1 MHNVQ
6 NKKEIS
12 ILIGKHKEISLEKY
26 ILKLNHDKKKL
37 LLSNRIDKF
46 EMQQRNM
53 FTRLKKEPEK
63 NKSHWDWLMEE
74 MKWMN
79 NDFEVERKN
88 KKKLAYNYAK
98 QAKKTINSKHTD
110 LLKNIKKQE
119 QNMQKRYLNLS
130 RAVKTY
136 WQKIDKITNYNYNT
150 QYNKEK
156 IIQQQNRLISFIAK
170 LEKISGKVA
179 HSLSPGVNKKIAEQS
194 TLSLV
199 TGPNTIPSNE
209 NNSKENNISNT
220 NSLNSSII
228 NNNNIN
234 NNNLILN
241 NKNNLNEINEIND
254 EEEKEENNF
263 TNTANV
269 AEKLQPKGTL
279 LKETNVT
286 LTQPYLL
293 NNKLREYQ
301 LIGLNWLVAL
311 NENKING
318 ILADEM
324 GLGKTIQTIA
334 LFAYLA
340 INKANW
346 GPHLIIV
353 PTTIIVNWEIE
364 FKKWCPSFKI
374 LSYFGSQKERKLKRY
389 GWFRPNSFHVCI
401 TSYKLVIQDYSI
413 FKRKRWEYIV
423 LDEAQNIKNFKS
435 KRWQMLLNFHA
446 RRKLLLTGT
455 PLQNDIMEIWS
466 YLHFLMPN
474 LFYSNVEFREWF
486 HTQFYNAIHNN
497 AALNK
502 QIISSL
508 HSILRPFLLRR
519 LKKDV
524 EKQLPEKIEHVVYC
538 ELSRRQKYLY
548 DEYINTDMTQNTLK
562 KNDYFSIM
570 NVLMQLRKVCNHPDL
585 FDSRD
590 YDSSMLCL
598 FNINFIIPA
607 LVFDLFKYDPMRSV
621 NYNNLKLF
629 LLSNEKLNSYDY
641 IELIKNFPFNP
652 LFELYDEITKNN
664 IQLFQPKYL
673 IDENDILFKRN
684 YSDNGLL
691 SKSNTTGVKETVI
704 KLMKQ
709 IKLNDKKI
717 IKKNNKENSNNNIN
731 NMDIEEQKEN
741 ESINDNNKEEKD
753 NYYKYQINLPNKVF
767 PTNIPMIQNSSLSNY
782 NDMFNNIDTTILNN
796 EEPCYLK
803 TIFNNEINRK
813 RNLQIELKKRLLHT
827 YDINSRTN
835 LLYRKPTYGND
846 TLNIMKLTF
855 LFDTINSPLLKN
867 HIVYGSKNRKKILGM
882 NFTTCLNNGYKFCN
896 NNKRIIKNDDFMKI
910 TELGESDPV
919 IEEVEENPKPKIEI
933 EELHGNNKLWKKLN
947 MNNNSN
953 FFDENDVIVEILKKE
968 LNEPTTDKDNWIEGK
983 YNPNVKI
990 IMPKNFNIKE
1000 NNEDEEKNKS
1010 EDNNSNN
1017 NSDTKKDKKDKQDD
1031 NNLFKE
1037 PFPVNKKNQN
1047 KNNSNTNTN
1056 NNSTNNN
1063 NIINNQS
1070 VPKKYIPHIKVLS
1083 DEKST
1088 KDPIININYEH
1099 TLFYRHSNP
1108 LLELIYNPQKYLSFC
1123 DILFYYF
1130 NIFIP
1135 KVITSGPQISIS
1147 KYNINY
1153 SNSSGIYQTLYN
1165 NLLRIPNVLKYLSLF
1180 KTIKCPDRKLV
1191 EYDSGKLIKLAE
1203 LLKKLYLNKS
1213 KALIFT
1219 QMTRMLDILEIF
1231 LNIHGF
1237 TYVRLDGS
1245 TKVELRQQIV
1255 DKFNNDKKVFCFI
1268 SSTRSGGIGL
1278 NLTGADSIIFYDT
1291 DWNPAMDKQAQDRC
1305 HRIGQTRT
1313 VHIYRLITLSTIEEN
1328 IFKKSI
1334 QKRELNYVVMEDG
1347 KFDMQNLNY
1356 NNKLNI
1362 QNIIQEGHLI
1372 KKNKDEEDEEEKS
1385 DKNNEN
1391 NENIKRLLEFENL
1404 HFDNPNEQKNIEQ
1417 MLIRIEDQEDV
1428 QAMKNLS
1435 RELLDNYEKEHNE
1448 MQFFKEEDNNLNDD
1462 MASKSGIKLDTK
1474 EKEREIFEKL
1484 KPIDKF
1490 ALNYY
1495 RGVFTYKEFV
1505 QEKEKFQPSN
1515 NNNYDYQ
1522 EDNNDE
1528 GENSNMNEDEDID
1541 MTNEEESNNDNEEIN
1556 KLDIETAYNLYLKK
1570 KDEILR
1576 MYQQME
1582 NEEQINEDNNNNIN
1596 TDK

>member
-26 ILKLNHDKKKL
+26 ILKLNREKKRL
-37 LLSNRIDKF
+37 LMSNRLDKF

-63 NKSHWDWLMEE
+63 NKTHWDILLDE
-74 MKWMN
+74 MKWMAG
-79 NDFEVERKN
+79 DFEIERR
-88 KKKLAYNYAK
+88 KKRKLGLNYVKA
-98 QAKKTINSKHTD
+98 AKKHINSKQTEE
-110 LLKNIKKQE
+110 LKNIKRQE

-130 RAVKTY
+130 RAVKNY
-136 WQKIDKITNYNYNT
+136 WIKIDKITNYNYNT

-156 IIQQQNRLISFIAK
+156 IIQQQNRLMNFIAK

-179 HSLSPGVNKKIAEQS
+179 NSLSPGVNKKIAEQA

-199 TGPNTIPSNE
+199 SGPNTVPSNE
-209 NNSKENNISNT
+209 NSSNSNKNSNP
-220 NSLNSSII
+220 NSLNSSS
-228 NNNNIN
+228 IN

-241 NKNNLNEINEIND
+241 NKNNLNNNNNNSTLNEINE
-254 EEEKEENNF
+254 EEEENYL

-279 LKETNVT
+279 LKETDVT

-293 NNKLREYQ
+293 NNTLREYQ

-340 INKANW
+340 INKGNW

-474 LFYSNVEFREWF
+474 LFYSNIEFREWF

-502 QIISSL
+502 QIINSL

-590 YDSSMLCL
+590 YDSSMLSL
-598 FNINFIIPA
+598 FNIYFIIPA
-607 LVFDLFKYDPMRSV
+607 LVFDIFKYDPMKSV
-621 NYNNLKLF
+621 NYKNLKLF
-629 LLSNEKLNSYDY
+629 LISNEKLNSYDY

-652 LFELYDEITKNN
+652 LFELYDEITKNKV
-664 IQLFQPKYL
+664 QLFQPKYL

-684 YSDNGLL
+684 YSDNSILA
-691 SKSNTTGVKETVI
+691 KPNTLEVKDTVM

-709 IKLNDKKI
+709 MKINDKKG
-717 IKKNNKENSNNNIN
+717 IKKNAKENIN
-731 NMDIEEQKEN
+731 NSMDTEDQNEINSLNEE
-741 ESINDNNKEEKD
+741 SKEEED
-753 NYYKYQINLPNKVF
+753 NIYKYQINVPNAVF

-782 NDMFNNIDTTILNN
+782 NDMFNDIDTSILTN
-796 EEPCYLK
+796 EEPNYLK
-803 TIFNNEINRK
+803 TVFNSEINRK
-813 RNLQIELKKRLLHT
+813 RNLQIEIKKRLLHT
-827 YDINSRTN
+827 YDINSRAN
-835 LLYRKPTYGND
+835 LLYRKPIYGND
-846 TLNIMKLTF
+846 TLNLMKLTF
-855 LFDTINSPLLKN
+855 LFDAINSPLLKN
-867 HIVYGSKNRKKILGM
+867 HIVYGQKSRKKIFGM
-882 NFTTCLNNGYKFCN
+882 NFSLCLNKAYKYCN
-896 NNKRIIKNDDFMKI
+896 SNKGILRDKDFVKI
-910 TELGESDPV
+910 TELGESEPV
-919 IEEVEENPKPKIEI
+919 VEEVEEIKPKIEI
-933 EELHGNNKLWKKLN
+933 EDLHGNNKLWKKLN
-947 MNNNSN
+947 MNNNN
-953 FFDENDVIVEILKKE
+953 VFDENDVYIEILKKE
-968 LNEPTTDKDNWIEGK
+968 LNEPTITKENWIEGK

-990 IMPKNFNIKE
+990 IMPKNFNAKKE
-1000 NNEDEEKNKS
+1000 NENDEDKKKTGE
-1010 EDNNSNN
+1010 NNSNN
-1017 NSDTKKDKKDKQDD
+1017 NSDTKKDKKDDS
-1031 NNLFKE
+1031 NVFKE
-1037 PFPVNKKNQN
+1037 PLPVNKKNSNQNN
-1047 KNNSNTNTN
+1047 KNNDTNNTN
-1056 NNSTNNN
+1056 NNTANNTP
-1063 NIINNQS
+1063 
-1070 VPKKYIPHIKVLS
+1070 PKKYIPHIKVLS
-1083 DEKST
+1083 DEKVT
-1088 KDPIININYEH
+1088 KDPILDINYEQ

-1108 LLELIYNPQKYLSFC
+1108 LLNLIYNPQKYLSFC

-1130 NIFIP
+1130 NIYIP
-1135 KVITSGPQISIS
+1135 KVISPGPQISIS
-1147 KYNINY
+1147 KSNLNF
-1153 SNSSGIYQTLYN
+1153 SNSYGIYQTLYN
-1165 NLLRIPNVLKYLSLF
+1165 NLLRVPNVLKYLSLF

-1191 EYDSGKLIKLAE
+1191 EYDSGKLIKLGQ
-1203 LLKKLYLNKS
+1203 LLKKLYANKS

-1362 QNIIQEGHLI
+1362 QNIIEEGNLI
-1372 KKNKDEEDEEEKS
+1372 KKTSEEEEQE
-1385 DKNNEN
+1385 KNEKN

-1448 MQFFKEEDNNLNDD
+1448 MQFFKEDENNPNDD
-1462 MASKSGIKLDTK
+1462 LASKSGMKIDSK

-1505 QEKEKFQPSN
+1505 QEKEKFQPN
-1515 NNNYDYQ
+1515 QNNYDYT
-1522 EDNNDE
+1522 EENNDMD
-1528 GENSNMNEDEDID
+1528 GENSNMNEDEDVD
-1541 MTNEEESNNDNEEIN
+1541 MGNEEESNNENEEIN

-1582 NEEQINEDNNNNIN
+1582 NEEKIHIEDDDNDQ
-1596 TDK
+1596 DKK

>member
-26 ILKLNHDKKKL
+26 ILKLNREKKRL
-37 LLSNRIDKF
+37 LMSNRLDKF

-63 NKSHWDWLMEE
+63 NKTHWDILLEE
-74 MKWMN
+74 MKWMAG
-79 NDFEVERKN
+79 DFEIERR
-88 KKKLAYNYAK
+88 KKRKLGLNYVKA
-98 QAKKTINSKHTD
+98 AKKHINSKQTEE
-110 LLKNIKKQE
+110 LKNIKRQE

-130 RAVKTY
+130 RAVKNY
-136 WQKIDKITNYNYNT
+136 WIKIDKITNYNYNT

-156 IIQQQNRLISFIAK
+156 IIQQQNRLMNFIAK

-179 HSLSPGVNKKIAEQS
+179 NSLSPGVNKKIAEQA

-199 TGPNTIPSNE
+199 SGPNTVPSNE
-209 NNSKENNISNT
+209 NSSNSNKNSNP
-220 NSLNSSII
+220 NSLNSSS
-228 NNNNIN
+228 IN

-241 NKNNLNEINEIND
+241 NKNNLNNNNNNSTLNEINE
-254 EEEKEENNF
+254 EEEENYL

-279 LKETNVT
+279 LKETDVT

-293 NNKLREYQ
+293 NNTLREYQ

-340 INKANW
+340 INKGNW

-474 LFYSNVEFREWF
+474 LFYSNIEFREWF

-502 QIISSL
+502 QIINSL

-590 YDSSMLCL
+590 YDSSMLSL
-598 FNINFIIPA
+598 FNIYFIIPA
-607 LVFDLFKYDPMRSV
+607 LVFDIFKYDPMKSV
-621 NYNNLKLF
+621 NYKNLKLF
-629 LLSNEKLNSYDY
+629 LISNEKLNSYDY

-652 LFELYDEITKNN
+652 LFELYDEITKNKV
-664 IQLFQPKYL
+664 QLFQPKYL

-684 YSDNGLL
+684 YSDNSILA
-691 SKSNTTGVKETVI
+691 KPNTLEVKDTVM

-709 IKLNDKKI
+709 MKINDKKG
-717 IKKNNKENSNNNIN
+717 IKKNAKENIN
-731 NMDIEEQKEN
+731 NSMDTEDQNEINSLNEE
-741 ESINDNNKEEKD
+741 SKEEED
-753 NYYKYQINLPNKVF
+753 NIYKYQINVPNAVF

-782 NDMFNNIDTTILNN
+782 NDMFNDIDTSILTN
-796 EEPCYLK
+796 EEPNYLK
-803 TIFNNEINRK
+803 TVFNSEINRK
-813 RNLQIELKKRLLHT
+813 RNLQIEIKKRLLHT
-827 YDINSRTN
+827 YDINSRAN
-835 LLYRKPTYGND
+835 LLYRKPIYGND
-846 TLNIMKLTF
+846 TLNLMKLTF
-855 LFDTINSPLLKN
+855 LFDAINSPLLKN
-867 HIVYGSKNRKKILGM
+867 HIVYGQKSRKKIFGM
-882 NFTTCLNNGYKFCN
+882 NFSLCLNKAYKYCN
-896 NNKRIIKNDDFMKI
+896 SNKGILRDKDFVKI
-910 TELGESDPV
+910 TELGESEPV
-919 IEEVEENPKPKIEI
+919 VEEVEEIKPKIEI
-933 EELHGNNKLWKKLN
+933 EDLHGNNKLWKKLN
-947 MNNNSN
+947 MNNNN
-953 FFDENDVIVEILKKE
+953 VFDENDVYIEILKKE
-968 LNEPTTDKDNWIEGK
+968 LNEPTITKENWIEGK

-990 IMPKNFNIKE
+990 IMPKNFNAKKE
-1000 NNEDEEKNKS
+1000 NENDEDKKKTGE
-1010 EDNNSNN
+1010 NNSNN
-1017 NSDTKKDKKDKQDD
+1017 NSDTKKDKKDDS
-1031 NNLFKE
+1031 NVFKE
-1037 PFPVNKKNQN
+1037 PLPVNKKNSNQNN
-1047 KNNSNTNTN
+1047 KNNDTNNTN
-1056 NNSTNNN
+1056 NNTANNTP
-1063 NIINNQS
+1063 
-1070 VPKKYIPHIKVLS
+1070 PKKYIPHIKVLS
-1083 DEKST
+1083 DEKVT
-1088 KDPIININYEH
+1088 KDPILDINYEQ

-1108 LLELIYNPQKYLSFC
+1108 LLNLIYNPQKYLSFC

-1130 NIFIP
+1130 NIYIP
-1135 KVITSGPQISIS
+1135 KVISPGPQISIS
-1147 KYNINY
+1147 KSNLNF
-1153 SNSSGIYQTLYN
+1153 SNSYGIYQTLYN
-1165 NLLRIPNVLKYLSLF
+1165 NLLRVPNVLKYLSLF

-1191 EYDSGKLIKLAE
+1191 EYDSGKLIKLGQ
-1203 LLKKLYLNKS
+1203 LLKKLYANKS

-1362 QNIIQEGHLI
+1362 QNIIEEGHLI
-1372 KKNKDEEDEEEKS
+1372 KKTSEEEEQE
-1385 DKNNEN
+1385 KNEKN

-1448 MQFFKEEDNNLNDD
+1448 MQFFKEDENNPNDD
-1462 MASKSGIKLDTK
+1462 LASKSGMKIDSK

-1505 QEKEKFQPSN
+1505 QEKEKFQPN
-1515 NNNYDYQ
+1515 QNNYDYT
-1522 EDNNDE
+1522 EENNDMD
-1528 GENSNMNEDEDID
+1528 GENSNMNEDEDVD
-1541 MTNEEESNNDNEEIN
+1541 MGNEEESNNENEEIN

-1582 NEEQINEDNNNNIN
+1582 NEEKIHIEDDDNEQ
-1596 TDK
+1596 DKK

>member
-1 MHNVQ
+1 M
-6 NKKEIS
+6 
-12 ILIGKHKEISLEKY
+12 
-26 ILKLNHDKKKL
+26 
-37 LLSNRIDKF
+37 SNRLDKF

-63 NKSHWDWLMEE
+63 NKTHWDILLDE
-74 MKWMN
+74 MKWMAG
-79 NDFEVERKN
+79 DFEIERR
-88 KKKLAYNYAK
+88 KKRKLGLNYVKA
-98 QAKKTINSKHTD
+98 AKKHINSKQTEE
-110 LLKNIKKQE
+110 LKNIKRQE

-130 RAVKTY
+130 RAVKNY
-136 WQKIDKITNYNYNT
+136 WIKIDKITNYNYNT

-156 IIQQQNRLISFIAK
+156 IIQQQNRLMNFIAK

-179 HSLSPGVNKKIAEQS
+179 NSLSPGVNKKIAEQA

-199 TGPNTIPSNE
+199 SGPNTVPSNE
-209 NNSKENNISNT
+209 NSSNSNKNSNP
-220 NSLNSSII
+220 NSLNSSS
-228 NNNNIN
+228 IN

-241 NKNNLNEINEIND
+241 NKNNLNNNNNNSTLNEINE
-254 EEEKEENNF
+254 EEEENYL

-279 LKETNVT
+279 LKETDVT

-293 NNKLREYQ
+293 NNTLREYQ

-340 INKANW
+340 INKGNW

-474 LFYSNVEFREWF
+474 LFYSNIEFREWF

-502 QIISSL
+502 QIINSL

-590 YDSSMLCL
+590 YDSSMLSL
-598 FNINFIIPA
+598 FNIYFIIPA
-607 LVFDLFKYDPMRSV
+607 LVFDIFKYDPMKSV
-621 NYNNLKLF
+621 NYKNLKLF
-629 LLSNEKLNSYDY
+629 LISNEKLNSYDY

-652 LFELYDEITKNN
+652 LFELYDEITKNKV
-664 IQLFQPKYL
+664 QLFQPKYL

-684 YSDNGLL
+684 YSDNSILA
-691 SKSNTTGVKETVI
+691 KPNTLEVKDTVM

-709 IKLNDKKI
+709 MKINDKKG
-717 IKKNNKENSNNNIN
+717 IKKNAKENIN
-731 NMDIEEQKEN
+731 NSMDTEDQNEINSLNEE
-741 ESINDNNKEEKD
+741 SKEEED
-753 NYYKYQINLPNKVF
+753 NIYKYQINVPNAVF

-782 NDMFNNIDTTILNN
+782 NDMFNDIDTSILTN
-796 EEPCYLK
+796 EEPNYLK
-803 TIFNNEINRK
+803 TVFNSEINRK
-813 RNLQIELKKRLLHT
+813 RNLQIEIKKRLLHT
-827 YDINSRTN
+827 YDINSRAN
-835 LLYRKPTYGND
+835 LLYRKPIYGND
-846 TLNIMKLTF
+846 TLNLMKLTF
-855 LFDTINSPLLKN
+855 LFDAINSPLLKN
-867 HIVYGSKNRKKILGM
+867 HIVYGQKSRKKIFGM
-882 NFTTCLNNGYKFCN
+882 NFSLCLNKAYKYCN
-896 NNKRIIKNDDFMKI
+896 SNKGILRDKDFVKI
-910 TELGESDPV
+910 TELGESEPV
-919 IEEVEENPKPKIEI
+919 VEEVEEIKPKIEI
-933 EELHGNNKLWKKLN
+933 EDLHGNNKLWKKLN
-947 MNNNSN
+947 MNNNN
-953 FFDENDVIVEILKKE
+953 VFDENDVYIEILKKE
-968 LNEPTTDKDNWIEGK
+968 LNEPTITKENWIEGK
-983 YNPNVKI
+983 YNPNVKV
-990 IMPKNFNIKE
+990 IMPKNFNAKKE
-1000 NNEDEEKNKS
+1000 NENDEDKKKTGE
-1010 EDNNSNN
+1010 NNSNN
-1017 NSDTKKDKKDKQDD
+1017 NSDTKKDKKDDS
-1031 NNLFKE
+1031 NVFKE
-1037 PFPVNKKNQN
+1037 PLPVNKKNSNQNN
-1047 KNNSNTNTN
+1047 KNNDTNNTN
-1056 NNSTNNN
+1056 NNTANNTP
-1063 NIINNQS
+1063 
-1070 VPKKYIPHIKVLS
+1070 PKKYIPHIKVLS
-1083 DEKST
+1083 DEKVT
-1088 KDPIININYEH
+1088 KDPILDINYEQ

-1108 LLELIYNPQKYLSFC
+1108 LLNLIYNPQKYLSFC

-1130 NIFIP
+1130 NIYIP
-1135 KVITSGPQISIS
+1135 KVISPGPQISIS
-1147 KYNINY
+1147 KSNLNF
-1153 SNSSGIYQTLYN
+1153 SNSYGIYQTLYN
-1165 NLLRIPNVLKYLSLF
+1165 NLLRVPNVLKYLSLF

-1191 EYDSGKLIKLAE
+1191 EYDSGKLIKLGQ
-1203 LLKKLYLNKS
+1203 LLKKLYANKS

-1362 QNIIQEGHLI
+1362 QNIIEEGHLI
-1372 KKNKDEEDEEEKS
+1372 KKTSEEEEQE
-1385 DKNNEN
+1385 KNEKN

-1448 MQFFKEEDNNLNDD
+1448 MQFFKEDENNPNDD
-1462 MASKSGIKLDTK
+1462 LASKSGMKIDSK

-1505 QEKEKFQPSN
+1505 QEKEKFQPN
-1515 NNNYDYQ
+1515 QNNYDYT
-1522 EDNNDE
+1522 EENNDMD
-1528 GENSNMNEDEDID
+1528 GENSNMNEDEDVD
-1541 MTNEEESNNDNEEIN
+1541 MGNEEESNNENEEIN

-1582 NEEQINEDNNNNIN
+1582 NEEKIHIEDDDNDQ
-1596 TDK
+1596 DKK

>member
-1 MHNVQ
+1 MLVR
-6 NKKEIS
+6 
-12 ILIGKHKEISLEKY
+12 
-26 ILKLNHDKKKL
+26 
-37 LLSNRIDKF
+37 NRIDKF

-63 NKSHWDWLMEE
+63 NKTHWDYLMTE
-74 MKWMN
+74 MKWLQG
-79 NDFEVERKN
+79 DFEKERRSKRKLGLN
-88 KKKLAYNYAK
+88 ITKQIKKYL
-98 QAKKTINSKHTD
+98 NSKQTEE
-110 LLKNIKKQE
+110 LKNIKKQE
-119 QNMQKRYLNLS
+119 QNLIKRYMYLS
-130 RAVKTY
+130 RGVKIY
-136 WQKIDKITNYNYNT
+136 WQKIDKITNFNYNT

-156 IIQQQNRLISFIAK
+156 IVQQQNRLISFISK

-179 HSLSPGVNKKIAEQS
+179 NSLSPGVNKKIAEQA

-199 TGPNTIPSNE
+199 SGPNTITTNGD
-209 NNSKENNISNT
+209 
-220 NSLNSSII
+220 NSLNNNLI
-228 NNNNIN
+228 NNSDANSLNNSLNNNNNSLINKNNNINKLNNNIN
-234 NNNLILN
+234 N
-241 NKNNLNEINEIND
+241 NEIND
-254 EEEKEENNF
+254 EEENYI

-279 LKETNVT
+279 LKETDVT

-340 INKANW
+340 INKGNW

-374 LSYFGSQKERKLKRY
+374 LSYYGSQKERKLKRY

-413 FKRKRWEYIV
+413 FKRKKWDYIV

-474 LFYSNVEFREWF
+474 LFYSNIEFREWF

-590 YDSSMLCL
+590 YDSSMISL
-598 FNINFIIPA
+598 FNIYFVIPSI
-607 LVFDLFKYDPMRSV
+607 VFSVFKYDPMKSV
-621 NYNNLKLF
+621 NYKNLKLF
-629 LLSNEKLNSYDY
+629 LLSNEKFNTYDY
-641 IELIKNFPFNP
+641 IELVKNFPFNP
-652 LFELYDEITKNN
+652 LFELYDDITKNKL
-664 IQLFQPKYL
+664 QLFQPKYL

-684 YSDNGLL
+684 YADNSIL
-691 SKSNTTGVKETVI
+691 SKSNTNGIKENI
-704 KLMKQ
+704 FKLMKQ
-709 IKLNDKKI
+709 IKINDKKNI
-717 IKKNNKENSNNNIN
+717 NKKSNKDVNVNANANDNTNNKEN
-731 NMDIEEQKEN
+731 EN
-741 ESINDNNKEEKD
+741 EDNENSINEENNSENNKFK
-753 NYYKYQINLPNKVF
+753 YKIYLPNAVH
-767 PTNIPMIQNSSLSNY
+767 PTNIPTIQNNSLTNY
-782 NDMFNNIDTTILNN
+782 NDMFNDIDTSILNS
-796 EEPCYLK
+796 EEPTYLK
-803 TIFNNEINRK
+803 TIFNDEIKRK
-813 RNLQIELKKRLLHT
+813 RNLQIELKKQLLHT

-835 LLYRKPTYGND
+835 LLNCKPVYGKD
-846 TLNIMKLTF
+846 KIKLIKLTF

-867 HIVYGSKNRKKILGM
+867 HIIYGKNNRKRIMGI
-882 NFTTCLNNGYKFCN
+882 NFSTCLNKAYKYCDM
-896 NNKRIIKNDDFMKI
+896 NKLIIKNEDFLKI
-910 TELGESDPV
+910 TELGESEPIVEETEDNNNNNNTKKM
-919 IEEVEENPKPKIEI
+919 EVED
-933 EELHGNNKLWKKLN
+933 LHGNNKLSKKS
-947 MNNNSN
+947 NNNN
-953 FFDENDVIVEILKKE
+953 ENDFIIEINKKG
-968 LNEPTTDKDNWIEGK
+968 LNEPSLSKENWIEGK
-983 YNPNVKI
+983 YNPNVKFI
-990 IMPKNFNIKE
+990 IPNNYSLTMKEIQVNLDEDKN
-1000 NNEDEEKNKS
+1000 NK
-1010 EDNNSNN
+1010 NN
-1017 NSDTKKDKKDKQDD
+1017 NIDNKTDNKDV
-1031 NNLFKE
+1031 FKE
-1037 PFPVNKKNQN
+1037 PFPVNINKKNAN
-1047 KNNSNTNTN
+1047 INSNINVNINFKTTN
-1056 NNSTNNN
+1056 
-1063 NIINNQS
+1063 
-1070 VPKKYIPHIKVLS
+1070 KKYIPHIKILS
-1083 DEKST
+1083 NEKQT
-1088 KDPIININYEH
+1088 KEPLQTITFED
-1099 TLFYRHSNP
+1099 TLFYHHSNP
-1108 LLELIYNPQKYLSFC
+1108 LINMSFSPQKYLSLC
-1123 DILFYYF
+1123 SNLFYYF
-1130 NIFIP
+1130 NIYIP
-1135 KVITSGPQISIS
+1135 KVISPGPQIIIS
-1147 KYNINY
+1147 KYNSDYN
-1153 SNSSGIYQTLYN
+1153 NSYGVYQTLYN
-1165 NLLRIPNVLKYLSLF
+1165 NLHRIPNVIKYLSLF

-1203 LLKKLYLNKS
+1203 LLKKLYINKS

-1362 QNIIQEGHLI
+1362 QNIIEEGHLI
-1372 KKNKDEEDEEEKS
+1372 KKTSEEEEQE
-1385 DKNNEN
+1385 KNEKN

-1448 MQFFKEEDNNLNDD
+1448 MQFFKEEENNPNDEL
-1462 MASKSGIKLDTK
+1462 ASKSGFKIDSK

-1505 QEKEKFQPSN
+1505 QEKEKFQP
-1515 NNNYDYQ
+1515 NNNYDYS
-1522 EDNNDE
+1522 EENNDID

-1541 MTNEEESNNDNEEIN
+1541 MANEEESNNENEEIN

-1582 NEEQINEDNNNNIN
+1582 NEEKINIEDDDNKNMEK
-1596 TDK
+1596 DKL